1 MQSLEQA
8 IGRELRWRPRSAF
21 SRTYDLVDPGTE
33 GGGPF
38 ATLAWRPGLL
48 LAGPAAARSGDGD
61 WDFRRLGL
69 VRGRI
74 LVTAAGGGS
83 TVGTLSRYWRRAVLR
98 LEGGGEYT
106 WRREALWSRARRFED
121 ANGVPVVRLRP
132 ALWPPAGSARVE
144 VEASAAPATERA
156 LLACLGWYLT
166 VLERGR
172 HAAGAG
178 A

>member
-8 IGRELRWRPRSAF
+8 VGRELRWRPRSAF
-21 SRTYDLVDPGTE
+21 SRTYDLVDPGAE
-33 GGGPF
+33 AGAPF

-48 LAGPAAARSGDGD
+48 LAGPATVRSGDGE

-98 LEGGGEYT
+98 LDGGREFT
-106 WRREALWSRARRFED
+106 WRREALWSRTRRFED

-132 ALWPPAGSARVE
+132 TLWPPAGAAGVE
-144 VEASAAPATERA
+144 IEASAAPAAERA